1 MRYTDV
7 RGRSDERNYDSAHLS
22 VTMASVGTEETI
34 VTGDVGTIVG
44 GHLEYYTAHGLAPVA
59 YRTDDLRAHLER
71 RDSLY
76 RSLGLP
82 PAAFKGVRVLE
93 VAPGTGQNSL
103 YVAHCRP
110 ASLDLVEPNPAGL
123 SAIAAAYDAFLL
135 PHTIP
140 AVHAVRLEEFAPK
153 STFDIVLCENWLG
166 GLPREMMLIKK
177 LTSLVAPGGVL
188 VLTVVPLSG
197 FFANVMRKLL
207 AHRIL
212 PPDLDFEAQTE
223 LLVQAFAPHLATLA
237 DMTRS
242 HRDWVHDCLLNP
254 HYLNVAL
261 PLEAVLG
268 AVGGELEALATLPRF
283 GSEWRWFKAMTG
295 ARRSFNEGLGAAY
308 RRNIHNFVDYR
319 HVWPE
324 RATDANAELDRAF
337 HAIHAAALAWQTA
350 WRNGDRAAIASR
362 TGEIGGHLEEIAA
375 HLAALDGRL
384 GTAVTELIDVWT
396 APSVTVPMIRKMDHF
411 GALFGRE
418 TVYLS
423 MTRPLGL

>member
-1 MRYTDV
+1 MV
-7 RGRSDERNYDSAHLS
+7 
-22 VTMASVGTEETI
+22 
-34 VTGDVGTIVG
+34 VTGNAGTIAG
-44 GHLEYYTAHGLAPVA
+44 GHLEYYKAHGLAPVA

-103 YVAHCRP
+103 YVAHCGP

-123 SAIAAAYDAFLL
+123 SAIAAAYDAFPL

-140 AVHAVRLEEFAPK
+140 AVHAIRLEEFAPK

-177 LTSLVAPGGVL
+177 LASLVAPGGVL
-188 VLTVVPLSG
+188 VLTVVPVSG

-207 AHRIL
+207 AHRVL
-212 PPDLDFEAQTE
+212 PPDLDFDAQTR
-223 LLVQAFAPHLATLA
+223 LLVEAFGPHLATLA

-261 PLEAVLG
+261 PLDAVLS
-268 AVGGELEALATLPRF
+268 AVGGELESMATLPRF
-283 GSEWRWFKAMTG
+283 GSEWRWFKAITG
-295 ARRSFNEGLGAAY
+295 ERRRFNEGLTDAY
-308 RRNIHNFVDYR
+308 RRNVHNFVDYR
-319 HVWPE
+319 RVWPE
-324 RATDANAELDRAF
+324 RAPDTNAELDRTF
-337 HAIHAAALAWQTA
+337 HALHASAVAWQSAWRGENGAAAAS
-350 WRNGDRAAIASR
+350 RAGEIRDHLEAIATRLVEVDPDLGS
-362 TGEIGGHLEEIAA
+362 
-375 HLAALDGRL
+375 AL
-384 GTAVTELIDVWT
+384 TELLAVWT
-396 APSVTVPMIRKMDHF
+396 APSVTVSTIQGMDHF
-411 GALFGRE
+411 KALFGRE

-423 MTRPLGL
+423 MTRPFAP